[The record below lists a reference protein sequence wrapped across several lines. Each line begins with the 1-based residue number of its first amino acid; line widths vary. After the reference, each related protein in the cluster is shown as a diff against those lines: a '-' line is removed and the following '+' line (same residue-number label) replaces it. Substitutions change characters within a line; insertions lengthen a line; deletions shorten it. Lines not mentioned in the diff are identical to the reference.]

1 MLIEFNGRECF
12 VRREKYT
19 DGNNAIVLETA
30 HGEIVAV
37 ASINID
43 GLKIDE
49 VAIKDYSENEGML
62 ETLLHYD
69 IISVPIR
76 YEYSGF
82 VEIPVCKILI

>member
-30 HGEIVAV
+30 HGEIVDV

-49 VAIKDYSENEGML
+49 VAIKD
-62 ETLLHYD
+62 
-69 IISVPIR
+69 
-76 YEYSGF
+76 
-82 VEIPVCKILI
+82 